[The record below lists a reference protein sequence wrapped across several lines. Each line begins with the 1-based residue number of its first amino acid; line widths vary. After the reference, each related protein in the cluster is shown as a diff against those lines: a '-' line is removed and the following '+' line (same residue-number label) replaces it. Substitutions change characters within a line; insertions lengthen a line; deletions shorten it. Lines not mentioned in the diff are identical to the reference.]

1 MVDVISAFAYIKD
14 SRETSIGFILG
25 RRRFKNSISC
35 WSVYLFCKYSTRLQ
49 GKEHVKILSDP
60 EQVLIEHLLATVL
73 LNMFLGGFLVYYSSL
88 VMIIFIVINSIPII
102 GIVIQ
107 NISLGCVWEGV
118 SFKTPILFSQ
128 TTIIWSVQNFKWD

>member
-1 MVDVISAFAYIKD
+1 MIDVISAFAYIKD

-49 GKEHVKILSDP
+49 GKRHVKILSDP
-60 EQVLIEHLLATVL
+60 EQVLIEHLLTTIL
-73 LNMFLGGFLVYYSSL
+73 LNTFLSGFLVYYSSL
-88 VMIIFIVINSIPII
+88 FIVMFNVINSILII

-107 NISLGCVWEGV
+107 NISLGSGGEEDV
-118 SFKTPILFSQ
+118 SLKALYHFHKQ
-128 TTIIWSVQNFKWD
+128 